1 MRGKELRI
9 KSTDNKKAPTS
20 WRLSFISP
28 PKGGWGVYTMPCAI
42 IAFATFMKPATLAP
56 FT

>member
-1 MRGKELRI
+1 MFVLVYICQTADG
-9 KSTDNKKAPTS
+9 
-20 WRLSFISP
+20 WFLS
-28 PKGGWGVYTMPCAI
+28 YTTPCAI